1 MCSVVVPETNELL
14 RNTRSSRL
22 PDMSAALLLLTTIL
36 GAEGAAAKAAPA
48 AGPGKL
54 APAVAT
60 EMTESIVAVNKALG
74 LESWPSHGATPCVDR
89 GGQGITAKSVTADKM
104 AAMSRA
110 PESPPK

>member
-36 GAEGAAAKAAPA
+36 GAEGTAKAAPA
-48 AGPGKL
+48 AGAGKL
-54 APAVAT
+54 PPAVAT

-74 LESWPSHGATPCVDR
+74 LERV
-89 GGQGITAKSVTADKM
+89 
-104 AAMSRA
+104 
-110 PESPPK
+110 